1 MSSYLW
7 AWVVLAGSALLG
19 LFALRRA
26 VRGLFGRRLTGALT
40 VLLLVWALL
49 PAPVPGYD
57 GHYAPAFLVFAFEW
71 LFQQGGNP
79 RPAGLI
85 LAAGTAA
92 ALALLL
98 VMGLL
103 RRNR

>member
-7 AWVVLAGSALLG
+7 AWVVLAASALLG
-19 LFALRRA
+19 LFALQRA
-26 VRGLFGRRLTGALT
+26 LRGLFGRRLTGALT
-40 VLLLVWALL
+40 LLLLVWLL
-49 PAPVPGYD
+49 VPAPVPGYEEY
-57 GHYAPAFLVFAFEW
+57 YAPAFVVFAFEW
-71 LFQQGGNP
+71 LFQQQGNP

-85 LAAGTAA
+85 LAAGTAG